1 MTSYIE
7 QFERIIQDMKAAMPK
22 SDYLPWLEFL
32 EQIHPESELLK
43 TGESGAPQAREP
55 TIEEDDPKP
64 KECQDIRELMMLAEC
79 NGYPTWHIHPY
90 VEDEI
95 SQEYETILFPT
106 EKIQTISSSKLE
118 ELFRKYLSSLR
129 EQGITVDRILIKSDH
144 QIMGVNGTVHQCL
157 VFHPAI
163 ID

>member
-7 QFERIIQDMKAAMPK
+7 QFEHIIQGMQVAMPK

-32 EQIHPESELLK
+32 ERIHPESELLK
-43 TGESGAPQAREP
+43 TGDSGAPQAREP
-55 TIEEDDPKP
+55 TMEENDPKP

-95 SQEYETILFPT
+95 GQEYEAILFPT

-118 ELFRKYLSSLR
+118 ELFKRYLSTLR
-129 EQGITVDRILIKSDH
+129 EQGIVTDRILIKSDH
-144 QIMGVNGTVHQCL
+144 QIMGINGAVHSCL
-157 VFHPAI
+157 VFRSMETN
-163 ID
+163 